1 MTSKSR
7 KSVKT
12 IVATLIVATLAS
24 TSFVAPAI
32 AGGSFSLSIAAA
44 NNSEEA
50 EALRA
55 GMALYSIFNAVQG
68 GAIVSQNGFNNM
80 AGIGQNGWGNQGIVH
95 QEGNGHVGTI
105 QRNGNNN
112 AYGLFQFGEDTNVQ
126 ANQFGN
132 GNTGATFVF
141 GW

>member
-12 IVATLIVATLAS
+12 IIATLIVASLAS
-24 TSFVAPAI
+24 TSFVAPAM
-32 AGGSFSLSIAAA
+32 AGGSFSISFAAA
-44 NNSEEA
+44 DNSEEA
-50 EALRA
+50 EAIRT
-55 GMALYSIFNAVQG
+55 GMALYSIINTLEG
-68 GAIVSQNGFNNM
+68 GAVINQNGFNNM
-80 AGIGQNGWGNQGIVH
+80 AGIGQNGWGNQGIIH
-95 QEGNGHVGTI
+95 QEGNGHNGTI
-105 QRNGNNN
+105 QQTGNNN
-112 AYGLFQFGEDTNVQ
+112 AYGLFQFGENTNVQ